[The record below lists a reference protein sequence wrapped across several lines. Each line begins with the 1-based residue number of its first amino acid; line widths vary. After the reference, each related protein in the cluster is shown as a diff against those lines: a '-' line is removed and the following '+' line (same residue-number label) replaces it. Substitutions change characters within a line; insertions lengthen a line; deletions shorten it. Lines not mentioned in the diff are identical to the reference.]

1 LFLDTAWTRRRRGAG
16 PPGNLRTAFRPVNS
30 SGSMPARSHRR
41 TGRLVENAVIT
52 LSLPQLSLA
61 FVPVVITLALLLR
74 WSYGVGNAVYALGR
88 MLLQLLLIG
97 YVLAWIFGA
106 GHGWLVLIVLAIML
120 LASSWIALAA
130 VREHRK
136 RLLLSSLAAI
146 TVGGGLTLALVTQ
159 VVLQLQPWYLPRYM
173 IPLAGMVFANAMT
186 AVSLAAE
193 RLNAERQHGAGW
205 EEARLAAYHAAMIPV
220 LNSLLAV
227 GLVSLP
233 GMMTG
238 QILSGVSPLVAAR
251 YQIMVMCMIFASAG
265 ISTAVFLALV
275 HRLRVTPDA
284 D

>member
-1 LFLDTAWTRRRRGAG
+1 MKD
-16 PPGNLRTAFRPVNS
+16 
-30 SGSMPARSHRR
+30 
-41 TGRLVENAVIT
+41 AVIV

-61 FVPVVITLALLLR
+61 LVPVVITLLILWR
-74 WSYGVGNAVYALGR
+74 WSLGVARPLYALGR

-106 GHGWLVLIVLAIML
+106 GDGLLILLVLAIML
-120 LASSWIALAA
+120 LASAWIAMGN
-130 VREHRK
+130 VQEQRG
-136 RLLLSSLAAI
+136 LLLGAALLSI
-146 TVGGGLTLALVTQ
+146 AVGGGVTLALITQ
-159 VVLQLQPWYLPRYM
+159 LVLQLEPWYLPRYM

-193 RLNAERQHGAGW
+193 RLFAELGHGLSW
-205 EEARLAAYHAAMIPV
+205 PEARLAAYEAAMIPV
-220 LNSLLAV
+220 LNALMAV

-265 ISTAVFLALV
+265 ISTALFLALARRRIAEV
-275 HRLRVTPDA
+275 N
-284 D
+284 